1 MRTSWIKKVGGSHP
15 RKGWRI
21 PCFPSTTSPSC
32 QDQPLHPGPV
42 SQQMNRCACYRLIAV
57 GVTPPFLKS
66 TDMDSLT
73 VPDGTGV
80 RRSSLASTWSRD
92 SGLSHRRLKPISSLS
107 INDMACEAKVQPL
120 PSPGLLSTH
129 SMWSTSDLFSRPS
142 SRQQDPEVVSNLT
155 NSNSLSNVSSTLSE
169 RMHELVRAYS
179 SRTQRIK
186 EKTTQPPSPSSV
198 SSQDAKSAISGL
210 DGDETPAPRN
220 IRLGSFIPMGS
231 TTSEVFSE
239 ASETNK
245 EMLVGVWQCRFRMPK
260 CLRKIRFPNT
270 IEAQSK
276 LYVGWLFLVMLAYMY
291 NAWVIPLRGFFPY
304 QTADNVWYWLICD
317 YTADLVYI
325 LDIAIFKV
333 RIRFVNNGIIEC
345 DRKLTKKNYMKKL
358 MFKLDVCSLLPLDL
372 LYLVPGVGVNA
383 WLRIPRLLKVQTF
396 WEFYERC
403 DQAANSSAHA
413 IRIIKTMTYM
423 LFLIHIETCGY
434 YAVSV
439 YEGINSNQ
447 WVYNGTGN
455 AYIRCFYLATKT
467 ATSIGNN
474 PKPQNQLEYLFMT
487 LYWLSGVFVFALLI
501 GQIRD
506 IVEAA
511 GQVKSN
517 YRKRMDQTIRYMESI
532 NIPKEM
538 QERVRQWFLYNWEQH
553 KTIDERLLLETL
565 PRKLQTDLAINVHFN
580 TLSKVQLFQ
589 DCDKNLLYDLVLK
602 LKPSLFLPQDY
613 ICYKGE
619 VGKEMYIVSHGQ
631 VEVVGG
637 EDGETVLATLHEGS
651 VFGEIRYVVGGEDG
665 ETVLA
670 TLHEGSVF
678 GEISLLAMS
687 GGNRRTANVRSKGY
701 TNVFTLSKADFEEA
715 MREYPEAQKLL
726 RKRAKKLLKENARLE
741 KKSVKVEVE
750 EIIKTPSETPKFVK
764 TVIKVMDPESN
775 LVKHLDPSLKQSSS
789 LRSIVSRPSSR
800 TSSGRSSRSSSQ
812 GKIPERKLS
821 KKGQAAFIFGSE
833 VSLSDI
839 PNDARVEYDVEEEQM
854 LVVERVEHELTP
866 ESVPPPQKE
875 TPVIEDKRTQIL
887 KDDLD
892 KTNNSVESQ
901 DSGIPSMKRSAS
913 QSTDKSLSNQ
923 DSKDSFN
930 TSDLMD
936 VINEE
941 KQKGDSGDSSIVDP
955 PPEARQSPSGASS
968 MSDVGEAE
976 CQSEC
981 RSEGSP
987 VDWITTEEKPTENG
1001 TRRKVSSESR
1011 DEKSVITDGTRR
1023 KVSAESKEKVFM
1035 EDGTRRKVSTGS
1047 RHGAQSPDANGAQSP
1062 RCVTPRRGDKSVT
1075 EVEKH
1080 EIPLENKVTCAV
1092 EIHREKTR
1100 TPSSIFSLEH
1110 QERPGSN
1117 AFYRQNSNVSYET
1130 EL

>member
-1 MRTSWIKKVGGSHP
+1 MVWKVAEKLWQLAS
-15 RKGWRI
+15 
-21 PCFPSTTSPSC
+21 
-32 QDQPLHPGPV
+32 QDQKPPATIGMCSDIDEADVLSLHEECEECESERPLLCDVDVDVDDCDSKRP
-42 SQQMNRCACYRLIAV
+42 LL
-57 GVTPPFLKS
+57 LKPS
-66 TDMDSLT
+66 NSCRHQRRASHR
-73 VPDGTGV
+73 GV

-129 SMWSTSDLFSRPS
+129 SMWSTSDLFSRPA

-169 RMHELVRAYS
+169 RMHELVRAFS
-179 SRTQRIK
+179 SRTQRTK
-186 EKTTQPPSPSSV
+186 ERTTQPPSPSSV
-198 SSQDAKSAISGL
+198 SSQDAKSAVSGL

-231 TTSEVFSE
+231 RTSEVFSE

-304 QTADNVWYWLICD
+304 QTSDNVWYWLICD
-317 YTADLVYI
+317 YTFDLVYI
-325 LDIAIFKV
+325 LDIVIFKV
-333 RIRFVNNGIIEC
+333 RIRFVNDGIIEC
-345 DRKLTKKNYMKKL
+345 DRKLTKKHYMKKL

-372 LYLVPGVGVNA
+372 LYLVPGIGVNA

-403 DQAANSSAHA
+403 DQAANASAHA

-553 KTIDERLLLETL
+553 KTIDERFLLETL

-631 VEVVGG
+631 VE
-637 EDGETVLATLHEGS
+637 
-651 VFGEIRYVVGGEDG
+651 VVGGEDG

-775 LVKHLDPSLKQSSS
+775 LVKHLDPSLKMSSS
-789 LRSIVSRPSSR
+789 SRSALSRASSR
-800 TSSGRSSRSSSQ
+800 ASSGRSSRSSVSSVSSQ
-812 GKIPERKLS
+812 SKVPERKPS

-839 PNDARVEYDVEEEQM
+839 PNDARVEYDVEDDQM
-854 LVVERVEHELTP
+854 LVVERVEHELLP
-866 ESVPPPQKE
+866 ESMPPPHKE

-941 KQKGDSGDSSIVDP
+941 KQKGDSGDSSTVDP
-955 PPEARQSPSGASS
+955 PPEPRQSPSGASS
-968 MSDVGEAE
+968 ASEAE
-976 CQSEC
+976 DAER
-981 RSEGSP
+981 RSVGSP
-987 VDWITTEEKPTENG
+987 VDQITTEEKPTENG
-1001 TRRKVSSESR
+1001 TRRKVSSESK

-1023 KVSAESKEKVFM
+1023 KISAESKEKVVM

-1047 RHGAQSPDANGAQSP
+1047 RHGAQTPDANGAQSP
-1062 RCVTPRRGDKSVT
+1062 RCVTPHTRGDKSVT
-1075 EVEKH
+1075 EGEKH